1 MLLRKWLRM
10 WWVGWLLNRWCLLVG
25 SNPPCFSHLALL
37 IHWTPFRL
45 HSCLGRPSKPK
56 GYSKTY
62 SDTEHGLSFPEL
74 QPSSIQMII
83 YPEIMDICLLW
94 WWLNGAQICS
104 RTFWGT
110 HQDSIGRAEGSTLQY
125 SVHITAPGS
134 AEIPSPRGA
143 VGPTAW
149 MPFLLTGKRGPHL
162 LTVSGV
168 PSQPSSPTGFCW
180 HWNAMAVVYL
190 LSSNWPPY
198 CLAKARLIVFQF
210 IYFTNPRQVYP
221 LKTLIFN

>member
-10 WWVGWLLNRWCLLVG
+10 WWVGWLLNRWCLPVG

-37 IHWTPFRL
+37 IHCTPFRL
-45 HSCLGRPSKPK
+45 HSRLGRTSKPK
-56 GYSKTY
+56 GYSKTC

-110 HQDSIGRAEGSTLQY
+110 HQDSIGRAEALCSIACISLPLGLLRSR
-125 SVHITAPGS
+125 VPG
-134 AEIPSPRGA
+134 G
-143 VGPTAW
+143 
-149 MPFLLTGKRGPHL
+149 
-162 LTVSGV
+162 
-168 PSQPSSPTGFCW
+168 Q
-180 HWNAMAVVYL
+180 
-190 LSSNWPPY
+190 
-198 CLAKARLIVFQF
+198 LAQLPECHS
-210 IYFTNPRQVYP
+210 Y
-221 LKTLIFN
+221 